1 MFAKFFIKRPRFAL
15 VISLILCLAGFIA
28 LKSLPV
34 ALYPEITPPE
44 VVVRAV
50 YPGASAEVI
59 AKTVGIPLESNVN
72 GVEDMLYMSSD
83 SADGSYML
91 TVTFKTGVD
100 PDIAQVKVQ
109 NRVSQATPLLPAAVT
124 AQGLTVFRRSSNIL
138 GLVSFSD
145 PSGKMSTLDISDYLN
160 NNVQKNLSRI
170 TGVGEARVFGAAKS
184 MRVWLDSDK
193 MAAMNISI
201 ANVKTAIASQNYQPS
216 LGKIGARPNDG
227 SVLTVYALQTEG
239 RLNSAEEF
247 GNIIVRT
254 DEQGGL
260 VRLNEIA
267 KVEEGQETYSF
278 AASFD
283 GHPSVPIMLNL
294 SSGANALATIKEV
307 RAELK
312 RLKTFFPD
320 GLTYEFS
327 IDTTDFINASVEEVE
342 LTLFIT
348 FVLVVIVCYVFLQ
361 DWRATLVPAAT
372 IPVSLLGTFAVMMAL
387 GYSINMFTL
396 FALVLAIGL
405 VVDDAI
411 CVVERVIVLMNREKK
426 TPVEAA
432 NQAME
437 ELSGALIATTLVL
450 LAIFVP
456 ITFMGGITGKIYTQF
471 AVTISV
477 AVCFSTLNALS
488 LSPAIC
494 STMLR
499 PIPETNIFALRW
511 FNMIVQRGARG
522 YRGLVRRLSR
532 KTVIVLLFLGFVVL
546 DIGFLKFL
554 NTSFIP
560 LEDQGI
566 VLVDVQLPE
575 GATFARTQNVI
586 DQVVSGIKQTPGVKH
601 VTNVIGFSLLGG
613 SGENTGI
620 AFVALQPWN
629 TRKSDNWL
637 TRTVKKLFR
646 RDIVQGQS
654 QTELAQR
661 FNQQFASIADATIR
675 AIELPAIPGL
685 GTSGGLDLRLQTLND
700 FDYQKLAN
708 TANFMG
714 FQMMQDPSMQLAY
727 STFKADTPN
736 IYLDVN
742 RAKAEAM
749 KVPVSSIFSILENY
763 LGSAYVSDVN
773 FGTQINKVIMQSQ
786 GKYRMTPENI
796 NKMYVTSAT
805 GELVPLMALV
815 DMKYI
820 LSPRQISR
828 YNQYPAATIM
838 ANAAPNSSTGN
849 AMAAT
854 EEIMKNLPPGY
865 SYEWTGMS
873 YQEKQNQGQINTLI
887 LLAVIF
893 AYLFLVAQYESWT
906 IPIPVLMSVV
916 AAVGGGLF
924 GLWLTSLWTPGFSL
938 SIYAQL
944 GLVLL
949 VGLAAKNAIL
959 IVEFAKDEHA
969 SGTSIYLS
977 AMDGLTQRFRPV
989 LMTAFTFI
997 LGMVPMVIAT
1007 GAGAA
1012 SRRALGVPVFYGML
1026 IGTMAGLALI
1036 PLFYLLVQTYV
1047 EKFGRHKARVAA
1059 RKAAQAQE
1067 SWKQV
1072 K

>member
-1 MFAKFFIKRPRFAL
+1 MFAKFFIRRPRFAL
-15 VISLILCLAGFIA
+15 VISLVLCLAGIIA
-28 LKSLPV
+28 LKSLPI

-59 AKTVGIPLESNVN
+59 AKTVGIPLESSVN

-91 TVTFKTGVD
+91 TVTFKTGVN

-109 NRVSQATPLLPAAVT
+109 NRVSQATPLLPPAVT

-138 GLVSFSD
+138 GIVSFTD
-145 PSGKMSTLDISDYLN
+145 PSGSMSTLDISDYLN

-193 MAAMNISI
+193 MAAMNIS
-201 ANVKTAIASQNYQPS
+201 AAHVKSAIASQNYQPS
-216 LGKIGARPNDG
+216 LGKIGGRPNDG
-227 SVLTVYALQTEG
+227 TVLTVYALQTQG

-254 DEQGGL
+254 DAQGGL

-267 KVEEGQETYSF
+267 RVEEGQESYNF
-278 AASFD
+278 AAAFD
-283 GHPSVPIMLNL
+283 GSPAVPIMLNL
-294 SSGANALATIKEV
+294 SSGANALETIKEV

-312 RLKTFFPD
+312 RLESFFPA
-320 GLTYEFS
+320 GLHYDLAF
-327 IDTTDFINASVEEVE
+327 DTTDFINASVEEVL

-387 GYSINMFTL
+387 GYSINLFTL

-426 TPVEAA
+426 SAFDAA

-437 ELSGALIATTLVL
+437 ELSSALIATTLVL

-494 STMLR
+494 ATMLK
-499 PIPETNIFALRW
+499 PIPETKIFVLRW
-511 FNMIVQRGARG
+511 FNMLVQRGARG
-522 YRGLVRRLSR
+522 YRGLVRRLAR
-532 KTVIVLLFLGFVVL
+532 KTIIVLLFVGFVGL
-546 DIGFLKFL
+546 DFALL
-554 NTSFIP
+554 NFMSTSFIP

-566 VLVDVQLPE
+566 IVVDVQLPE
-575 GATFARTQNVI
+575 GATFARTQSVM
-586 DQVVSGIKQTPGVKH
+586 DQVVTGIKQTPGVKH
-601 VTNVIGFSLLGG
+601 VTNVMGFSLLGG
-613 SGENTGI
+613 SGENVGVL
-620 AFVALQPWN
+620 FVALQPWN
-629 TRKSDNWL
+629 TRKSKDL
-637 TRTVKKLFR
+637 L
-646 RDIVQGQS
+646 QS
-654 QTELAQR
+654 SIAQK
-661 FNQQFASIADATIR
+661 FNRQFASIPDATVR
-675 AIELPAIPGL
+675 AVEMPSIPGI
-685 GTSGGLDLRLQTLND
+685 GTSGGLDLRLQSLND

-708 TANFMG
+708 TANLMG
-714 FQMMQDPSMQLAY
+714 FKMMSDPSMQIAY

-736 IYLDVN
+736 IYLDIN
-742 RAKAEAM
+742 RTKAEVM
-749 KVPVSSIFSILENY
+749 KVPVSSIFAILENY
-763 LGSAYVSDVN
+763 LGSSYVGDVN

-786 GKYRMTPENI
+786 DKYRMTPENI
-796 NKMYVTSAT
+796 NKMYVTSTT

-838 ANAAPNSSTGN
+838 VPAVATSTGQ

-854 EEIMKNLPPGY
+854 EEIMKQLPPGY

-873 YQEKQNQGQINTLI
+873 YQEKKNQGQIGILI
-887 LLAVIF
+887 VLALIF

-906 IPIPVLMSVV
+906 IPVPVLMSVV
-916 AAVGGGLF
+916 AAIGGGLF
-924 GLWLTSLWTPGFSL
+924 GLWITGLSL

-959 IVEFAKDEHA
+959 IVEFARDEHA
-969 SGTSIYLS
+969 QGTSIYLS

-997 LGMVPMVIAT
+997 LGMVPMVVAT

-1012 SRRALGVPVFYGML
+1012 SRRALGVPVFWGML
-1026 IGTMAGLALI
+1026 IGTMAGLCLI
-1036 PLFYLLVQTYV
+1036 PLFYLLIQTYV

-1059 RKAAQAQE
+1059 RKAAARQNG
-1067 SWKQV
+1067 WKE
-1072 K
+1072 